1 MFSCIM
7 KEIVRKYGMD
17 ISDAFVDGTKLE
29 ANANK
34 YKFVW
39 RPGKRHDK
47 LNEGLRTV
55 ISAYFPLPAGKKEFI
70 SKEAG
75 SYLSMLGRK
84 IADAV
89 LAIVSGSGH
98 RQVQIVRDFHTL
110 EKMLLK
116 TLEYEEI
123 GEFPKRLCA
132 GSGYGSLENYRY
144 MAAAG
149 IENYVKP
156 QTWQK
161 MVGGEYVELCHFDE
175 ERNLI
180 CLDGREVCRM

>member
-7 KEIVRKYGMD
+7 KEIVRKYDMD

-70 SKEAG
+70 SKARGKTDYWTAPDGLEPEVPKEPNMERLIKK
-75 SYLSMLGRK
+75 LSKKKKDGGKAKYKYRK
-84 IADAV
+84 GTA
-89 LAIVSGSGH
+89 
-98 RQVQIVRDFHTL
+98 T
-110 EKMLLK
+110 
-116 TLEYEEI
+116 
-123 GEFPKRLCA
+123 KR
-132 GSGYGSLENYRY
+132 
-144 MAAAG
+144 
-149 IENYVKP
+149 
-156 QTWQK
+156 
-161 MVGGEYVELCHFDE
+161 
-175 ERNLI
+175 
-180 CLDGREVCRM
+180 